1 MEIYT
6 EEFLNGSEWILM
18 HSFVSNPDK
27 PFKYMV
33 FTFEFK
39 RRPEFYIISII
50 MPLIIL
56 SILGLLTF
64 PLPPDSEEK
73 ISLGMA
79 VLLSF
84 VVIQVSVTQYL
95 PSSYTTMPY
104 IGRCTSSTL

>member
-1 MEIYT
+1 
-6 EEFLNGSEWILM
+6 
-18 HSFVSNPDK
+18 
-27 PFKYMV
+27 MV
-33 FTFEFK
+33 FTFVFE
-39 RRPEFYIISII
+39 RRPDFYIITMI

-64 PLPPDSEEK
+64 PLPPDSGEK

-95 PSSYTTMPY
+95 PSSYSSMPY
-104 IGRCTSSTL
+104 IGRLLF